1 MDLVL
6 LLGIAGYFINR
17 NPQLHTA
24 SYSSSLLML
33 VVAFAV
39 FLLVDF
45 TASALAVG
53 LERCSADRWNNVRL
67 LAHVWPQRLAY
78 RPLFSLVILRTLKR
92 VIEGYEFSWGKLER
106 TAALQCHFEQGPL
119 PQLDE
124 DVVSAMLGNFDN
136 RSRPFAIR
144 VMAEGTAEEN
154 P

>member
-6 LLGIAGYFINR
+6 LLGIAGYFIKR
-17 NPQLHTA
+17 NPQFHTA
-24 SYSSSLLML
+24 SYSSSLLKLMAAFAFFML
-33 VVAFAV
+33 VD
-39 FLLVDF
+39 L
-45 TASALAVG
+45 TASALAVA

-67 LAHVWPQRLAY
+67 LAHVWPQRFAY

-92 VIEGYEFSWGKLER
+92 VIEGYEFTWGKLER
-106 TAALQCHFEQGPL
+106 TAALQCHFEPGPS

-136 RSRPFAIR
+136 RPRPFVIR
-144 VMAEGTAEEN
+144 VMAEGTVEEN